1 MFERPTH
8 AMELAQTYTSGA
20 EEWHCPTCGRRMIM
34 QWPPKYKR
42 IVLEPG
48 DEQAAHAGGKGGL
61 RMGAAQIATADDAL
75 PAAEQ
80 PRSDFVRPLDDATP
94 DAADAP
100 AHDDLR
106 PWLRLFDGDEFNN

>member
-1 MFERPTH
+1 MFEQSSHTMVH
-8 AMELAQTYTSGA
+8 AQTYASGA

-48 DEQAAHAGGKGGL
+48 DELAAHAGGKGGL
-61 RMGAAQIATADDAL
+61 QVGAAQIV
-75 PAAEQ
+75 PAEQ
-80 PRSDFVRPLDDATP
+80 HPSVEASDPDFVRPLDDTIP
-94 DAADAP
+94 DTKDAP
-100 AHDDLR
+100 AHEDLR